1 LLQSDTSDAELVARV
16 VAAEDTVAFEA
27 LVQRHQSKVRNWLR
41 QLTRDPARAD
51 DLAQETFIRA
61 WQRLRT
67 FQGRGKFVSWVM
79 KIAFN
84 CFLQARRKPDYGPA
98 LELPERASDDVVVPF
113 LESPDVEKMLAMLAP
128 DERHVMILCYAHGM
142 SHGDVS
148 DVLDLPL
155 GTVKSHA
162 QRAKAKIRERFR
174 IEAPETRRA
183 RRV

>member
-1 LLQSDTSDAELVARV
+1 MFENETSDEELVARV
-16 VAAEDTVAFEA
+16 VAAEDTSAFET
-27 LVQRHQSKVRNWLR
+27 LVRRHQSRVRNWLR

-51 DLAQETFIRA
+51 DLAQDTFIRA

-98 LELPERASDDVVVPF
+98 VELQERDADNVVVPF
-113 LESPDVEKMLAMLAP
+113 LESPDVDKMLAVLAP

-148 DVLDLPL
+148 EVLDIPL

-162 QRAKAKIRERFR
+162 QRAKTKIRERFR

-183 RRV
+183 RRG

>member
-1 LLQSDTSDAELVARV
+1 MVVTEPSDEELVARV
-16 VAAEDTVAFEA
+16 VAGEDTAAFET
-27 LVQRHQSKVRNWLR
+27 LVRRHQSKVRNWLR

-51 DLAQETFIRA
+51 DLSQETFIRA
-61 WQRLRT
+61 WQRLRS
-67 FQGRGKFVSWVM
+67 FEGRGKFASWVM

-84 CFLQARRKPDYGPA
+84 SFLQARRRPDYGPA
-98 LELPERASDDVVVPF
+98 VAFPEYAGDVVVPF
-113 LESPDVEKMLAMLAP
+113 LESPDVDKMLAVLGT

-148 DVLDLPL
+148 EVLDIPL

-174 IEAPETRRA
+174 IEAPAARRA
-183 RRV
+183 RRG

>member
-1 LLQSDTSDAELVARV
+1 LAEDDTSDEELVAQV
-16 VAAEDTVAFEA
+16 VAAGDTVAFET
-27 LVQRHQSKVRNWLR
+27 LVLRHQSKVRNWLR

-51 DLAQETFIRA
+51 DLAQDTFIRA

-67 FQGRGKFVSWVM
+67 FQGRGKFASWVM

-98 LELPERASDDVVVPF
+98 VELPERHGDVVVPF

-148 DVLDLPL
+148 EVLDLPL

-183 RRV
+183 RRG

>member
-1 LLQSDTSDAELVARV
+1 MANNDTSDEELVAQV
-16 VAAEDTVAFEA
+16 VAAGDTAAFET
-27 LVQRHQSKVRNWLR
+27 LVLRHQSKVRNWLR

-51 DLAQETFIRA
+51 DLAQDTFIRA

-67 FQGRGKFVSWVM
+67 FQGRGRFASWVM

-84 CFLQARRKPDYGPA
+84 CFLQAYRRPDYGPA
-98 LELPERASDDVVVPF
+98 VEMPERHGDVVVPF

-148 DVLDLPL
+148 EVLDLPL

-174 IEAPETRRA
+174 IEAPEVRRA
-183 RRV
+183 RRG

>member
-1 LLQSDTSDAELVARV
+1 MDEPSDEELVARV
-16 VAAEDTVAFEA
+16 VAAEDAAAFEI
-27 LVQRHQSKVRNWLR
+27 LVRRHQSKVRNWLR

-67 FQGRGKFVSWVM
+67 FQGRGKFMSWVM

-84 CFLQARRKPDYGPA
+84 SFLQARRRPDYGTTV
-98 LELPERASDDVVVPF
+98 EFTERNEDVVVPF
-113 LESPDVEKMLAMLAP
+113 LEAPDVEKMLAVLAT

-142 SHGDVS
+142 SHGDVAE
-148 DVLDLPL
+148 VLDLPL

-162 QRAKAKIRERFR
+162 QRAKTKIREHFG
-174 IEAPETRRA
+174 IDAPAARRA
-183 RRV
+183 GRG